1 MKVIVL
7 YTMEGCPFCG
17 MIKEILDNEN
27 YSYLER
33 DIHEHS
39 EEYDEFSKTTE
50 NDFIPAF
57 MLLTLDEKDNAHNVK
72 LCAPDRD
79 FEDVFQGVDII
90 RNYFLD

>member
-39 EEYDEFSKTTE
+39 EEYDEFSKTTD

-57 MLLTLDEKDNAHNVK
+57 MLLTLDEKDNAENVE
-72 LCAPDRD
+72 LMAPERD
-79 FEDVFQGVDII
+79 FQDIHEAVEKI
-90 RNYFLD
+90 KDYLLI